1 MNESYKSLDEVL
13 YFQKTN
19 YPGYMIIEKKE
30 TRGKQ
35 LYDRYKI
42 VDIVKDISVK
52 KNAYESMES
61 NGIIFIEMKHD

>member
-52 KNAYESMES
+52 
-61 NGIIFIEMKHD
+61 